1 MEDGA
6 LQSFDE
12 AIGSRPPWLCACMCN
27 FKVLA
32 GQIEV
37 SLELAAS
44 VGEHTFDW
52 PSCFGE
58 GAGEIT
64 EEAKFVET
72 LGLRYISI
80 PIISNLIAD
89 NITDNQI
96 DQFSETLTST
106 DHYPMLIQ
114 CRSSNRVGGMLL
126 LHQVLEEN
134 KDLEESLPEAHRAD
148 LKTLLK
154 ALTRQRLDR

>member
-1 MEDGA
+1 MEDGV

-12 AIGSRPPWLCACMCN
+12 AIGSRPPWLCACTCD

-64 EEAKFVET
+64 EEASRLLSFRRV
-72 LGLRYISI
+72 RSV
-80 PIISNLIAD
+80 
-89 NITDNQI
+89 
-96 DQFSETLTST
+96 
-106 DHYPMLIQ
+106 
-114 CRSSNRVGGMLL
+114 RSSAR
-126 LHQVLEEN
+126 
-134 KDLEESLPEAHRAD
+134 
-148 LKTLLK
+148 
-154 ALTRQRLDR
+154 

>member
-12 AIGSRPPWLCACMCN
+12 AIGPRPPWLCACMCD

-37 SLELAAS
+37 SLELAAL

-64 EEAKFVET
+64 AEASRLLSFRRV
-72 LGLRYISI
+72 
-80 PIISNLIAD
+80 
-89 NITDNQI
+89 
-96 DQFSETLTST
+96 
-106 DHYPMLIQ
+106 
-114 CRSSNRVGGMLL
+114 RSVRSPAR
-126 LHQVLEEN
+126 
-134 KDLEESLPEAHRAD
+134 
-148 LKTLLK
+148 
-154 ALTRQRLDR
+154 

>member
-1 MEDGA
+1 MKLQAVFSVVAASEGDPPVFMADGA

-12 AIGSRPPWLCACMCN
+12 AIGPRPPWLCACMCN

-37 SLELAAS
+37 SLELAAL

-64 EEAKFVET
+64 EEASRFLSSQRV
-72 LGLRYISI
+72 
-80 PIISNLIAD
+80 
-89 NITDNQI
+89 
-96 DQFSETLTST
+96 
-106 DHYPMLIQ
+106 
-114 CRSSNRVGGMLL
+114 RSVRSPAR
-126 LHQVLEEN
+126 
-134 KDLEESLPEAHRAD
+134 
-148 LKTLLK
+148 
-154 ALTRQRLDR
+154 

>member
-1 MEDGA
+1 MEDGV

-12 AIGSRPPWLCACMCN
+12 AIGSRPPWLCACMCD

-64 EEAKFVET
+64 EEASRLLSFRRV
-72 LGLRYISI
+72 RSV
-80 PIISNLIAD
+80 
-89 NITDNQI
+89 
-96 DQFSETLTST
+96 
-106 DHYPMLIQ
+106 
-114 CRSSNRVGGMLL
+114 RSSAR
-126 LHQVLEEN
+126 
-134 KDLEESLPEAHRAD
+134 
-148 LKTLLK
+148 
-154 ALTRQRLDR
+154 